1 VGTTGKTHYEHTIDG
16 KLLSKMLTGGFT
28 NLSHNID
35 YLNEINVFPVSDSDT
50 GTNMKKT
57 FESGVAALNGE
68 ASFCDAFSA
77 FVKGL
82 LIGSRGNSGFIL
94 SQYFLGIYEYTK
106 GKNAVSVA
114 DLTSAL
120 PHAYQVAYR
129 AVLNPVE
136 GTILTIMRE
145 GPKRTLQKTGD
156 KTSIQ
161 EFFDILAGEMFI
173 CVRETV
179 NQMNL
184 LHDNNVLDSGAVG
197 LYLIFD
203 GMRSAFHEN
212 LPHFDCEESAALP
225 SRSKTPIKT
234 FSFFRYCTEFVL
246 SMHRAQSRDYF
257 IRLLINRGDSIVVA
271 TDENLLKVH
280 IHTNEPQKIL
290 DEFKKYGSMVATKV
304 DDLFLTQEFD
314 RLKQRKHTGFT
325 VVAFTYGEGNAAA
338 LENLGADVAFCV
350 PGGHNPDEE
359 SLQNLLGGFIKEN
372 LIVFASD
379 REMRERL
386 RKIKRSGLY
395 QSADLQNVYIAE
407 SDGLANTFFTL
418 SSLIFADEFKD
429 VVKSLESLKK
439 QKVFQTSI
447 KTMAVYNHIQYSG
460 NLGGQTITMNDFA
473 ELLNVVSSEKVLSPY
488 STVVVFG
495 GKDCKQED
503 IDGIHAHFEKNN
515 SVEFTYLDGQQQECD
530 FIIGAF

>member
-1 VGTTGKTHYEHTIDG
+1 MGTESKIQYDHTIDG
-16 KLLSKMLTGGFT
+16 ELLSKMLIGGFT

-35 YLNEINVFPVSDSDT
+35 YLNEINVFPVSDGDT

-57 FESGVAALNGE
+57 FESGVAALKGE
-68 ASFCDAFSA
+68 ASFCDTFSA

-82 LIGSRGNSGFIL
+82 LIGSKGNSGFIL
-94 SQYFLGIYEYTK
+94 SQYFSGMYEYTK
-106 GKNAVSVA
+106 GKNTVSID

-145 GPKRTLQKTGD
+145 GPKRTLQKIGD

-161 EFFDILAGEMFI
+161 EFLDILAGEMFI

-184 LHDNNVLDSGAVG
+184 LHENNVLDSGAFG

-203 GMRSAFHEN
+203 GMRSAFNKN
-212 LPHFDCEESAALP
+212 LRHFDCEENTVLP
-225 SRSKTPIKT
+225 IRSKTQIKT

-246 SMHRAQSRDYF
+246 SITHEAQSRDYF
-257 IRLLINRGDSIVVA
+257 ISLLANRGDSLVVA
-271 TDENLLKVH
+271 LDESLLKVH

-290 DEFKKYGSMVATKV
+290 VEFEKYGEIVTRKV

-314 RLKQRKHTGFT
+314 RLKRRKHKGFA
-325 VVAFTYGEGNAAA
+325 VAAFIYGEGNAAA
-338 LENLGADVAFCV
+338 IENLGVDGAFCV
-350 PGGHNPDEE
+350 PTGHAPSEE
-359 SLQNLLGGFIKEN
+359 SLQNLLSGFFKEN

-379 REMRERL
+379 GEIREKLKR
-386 RKIKRSGLY
+386 IKRS
-395 QSADLQNVYIAE
+395 ANLQNVYIAE
-407 SDGLANTFFTL
+407 SDSLANIFFML
-418 SSLIFADEFKD
+418 SSLIFSDEFKN
-429 VVKSLESLKK
+429 VIKSFEVLKK
-439 QKVFQTSI
+439 RKVFQACV
-447 KTMAVYNHIQYSG
+447 KTTVVNNHTQYFADFE
-460 NLGGQTITMNDFA
+460 GQTVTMNDFA
-473 ELLNVVSSEKVLSPY
+473 ELLNVISSEKAMAPY

-495 GKDCKQED
+495 GKNCKQGD
-503 IDGIHAHFEKNN
+503 IDGIRAHFGKN
-515 SVEFTYLDGQQQECD
+515 SGVEFTYLDGQQQECD

>member
-1 VGTTGKTHYEHTIDG
+1 MQYEHTIDG
-16 KLLSKMLTGGFT
+16 KLLSKMLIGGFT

-57 FESGVAALNGE
+57 FESGVATLNGE
-68 ASFCDAFSA
+68 ASFCDVFSA

-82 LIGSRGNSGFIL
+82 HIGSRGNSGFIL

-106 GKNAVSVA
+106 GKNTVSVD
-114 DLTSAL
+114 DLSSAL
-120 PHAYQVAYR
+120 SHAYQVAYR

-145 GPKRTLQKTGD
+145 GPKRTLQKISD

-212 LPHFDCEESAALP
+212 LQHFDCEENTVLP

-257 IRLLINRGDSIVVA
+257 VRLLTNRGDSIVVA
-271 TDENLLKVH
+271 TDEGFLKVH

-290 DEFKKYGSMVATKV
+290 DEFKKYGSLVTMKI

-325 VVAFTYGEGNAAA
+325 VVAFTYGEGNAVT

-350 PGGHNPDEE
+350 PEGHNPDEE
-359 SLQNLLGGFIKEN
+359 SLQNLLSEFLKEN

-386 RKIKRSGLY
+386 KRIKRF
-395 QSADLQNVYIAE
+395 ADLQNIYVAE
-407 SDGLANTFFTL
+407 SDGLANTFFML
-418 SSLIFADEFKD
+418 SSLIFADEFRN
-429 VVKSLESLKK
+429 VVKSLENLKK

-447 KTMAVYNHIQYSG
+447 KIMAVYNHMQYSG
-460 NLGGQTITMNDFA
+460 NLGGQTITMNDFP

-488 STVVVFG
+488 STIVVFG
-495 GKDCKQED
+495 GKNCKQED
-503 IDGIHAHFEKNN
+503 IDGIRAHFGKNSN
-515 SVEFTYLDGQQQECD
+515 VEFTYLDGQQQECD

>member
-1 VGTTGKTHYEHTIDG
+1 MDTTGKTRYEHTIDG
-16 KLLSKMLTGGFT
+16 KLLSKMLMGGFT
-28 NLSHNID
+28 NLSYNID

-57 FESGVAALNGE
+57 FESGVAALNDE
-68 ASFCDAFSA
+68 ASFCDVLSA

-94 SQYFLGIYEYTK
+94 SQYFSGIYEYTQ
-106 GKNAVSVA
+106 GKNAISVA

-120 PHAYQVAYR
+120 SHAYQVAYR

-145 GPKRTLQKTGD
+145 GPKRALQKIGD

-179 NQMNL
+179 NQMNM

-203 GMRSAFHEN
+203 GMRSAFHED
-212 LPHFDCEESAALP
+212 LQHFDCEKDTALP

-246 SMHRAQSRDYF
+246 TMHKVQSRDYF
-257 IRLLINRGDSIVVA
+257 LRLLIDRGDSIVVA
-271 TDENLLKVH
+271 ADESLLKVH
-280 IHTNEPQKIL
+280 IHTSEPQKIL
-290 DEFKKYGSMVATKV
+290 EEFKKYGDIVTMKI

-325 VVAFTYGEGNAAA
+325 VVAFTCGEGNAVT
-338 LENLGADVAFCV
+338 LENLGADAAFCV
-350 PGGHNPDEE
+350 PGDHNPSEE
-359 SLQNLLGGFIKEN
+359 SLQNLLSEFLKEN

-386 RKIKRSGLY
+386 GKIKR
-395 QSADLQNVYIAE
+395 SADLQNVYVVE
-407 SDGLANTFFTL
+407 SDGLANAFFML
-418 SSLIFADEFKD
+418 SSLIFTDEFKD
-429 VVKSLESLKK
+429 VVKSLESFKK

-460 NLGGQTITMNDFA
+460 NLGDQTITMNDFA
-473 ELLNVVSSEKVLSPY
+473 ELLNMVASEKVLSPY

-495 GKDCKQED
+495 GKNCKQED
-503 IDGIHAHFEKNN
+503 IDSICAHFEKN
-515 SVEFTYLDGQQQECD
+515 SGVEFTYLDGQQQECD

>member
-1 VGTTGKTHYEHTIDG
+1 MRYENAIDG
-16 KLLSKMLTGGFT
+16 ELLRKMLLGGFE

-35 YLNEINVFPVSDSDT
+35 YLNGINVFPVSDGDT

-68 ASFCDAFSA
+68 ASFCDAFSV
-77 FVKGL
+77 FVRGML
-82 LIGSRGNSGFIL
+82 VGSRGNSGFIL

-106 GKNAVSVA
+106 GKNTVSVT
-114 DLTSAL
+114 DLSSAL

-145 GPKRTLQKTGD
+145 GTKRTLQKIGD

-161 EFFDILAGEMFI
+161 EFFDILAGEMFV

-179 NQMNL
+179 NQMSL
-184 LHDNNVLDSGAVG
+184 LRSNNVLDSGAVG

-203 GMRSAFHEN
+203 GMRGAFYEN
-212 LPHFDCEESAALP
+212 LRHFDCEESAALP
-225 SRSKTPIKT
+225 SRGETLIKT

-246 SMHRAQSRDYF
+246 NMRGAQSRDYF
-257 IRLLINRGDSIVVA
+257 VRLLTDRGDSIVVA
-271 TDENLLKVH
+271 ADEGLLKVH

-290 DEFKKYGSMVATKV
+290 DEFKKYGDIVTTKV

-314 RLKQRKHTGFT
+314 RLKRRKHAGFA
-325 VVAFTYGEGNAAA
+325 VAAFTCGEGNAAA

-350 PGGHNPDEE
+350 PNSHNPSEE
-359 SLQNLLGGFIKEN
+359 SLQKLLGELFKEN
-372 LIVFASD
+372 LIVFACD
-379 REMRERL
+379 REIRERL
-386 RKIKRSGLY
+386 RRIKL
-395 QSADLQNVYIAE
+395 SADLQNVYVAE
-407 SDGLANTFFTL
+407 SDGLANVFFTL
-418 SSLIFADEFKD
+418 SSLIFADDFKN
-429 VVKSLESLKK
+429 VVKSLENFKK

-447 KTMAVYNHIQYSG
+447 KTVFVNNHMQYSG
-460 NLGGQTITMNDFA
+460 NLESQTVTMNDFT
-473 ELLNVVSSEKVLSPY
+473 ELLNVVLSEKALAPY

-503 IDGIHAHFEKNN
+503 IDDIRAHFEKNS
-515 SVEFTYLDGQQQECD
+515 SVEFAYIDGQQQDCG